1 MSAKKHAPARDRRVT
16 AAEFLDWVC
25 EAIERREARRSMNG
39 PRMPQDALATLAD
52 RSDVEGR
59 PGLTGEPRGHSL
71 GAEMVAGLAKMNDA
85 LDAGVPLGECAIV
98 RIATSGDKDAGSGV
112 KGSRS

>member
-1 MSAKKHAPARDRRVT
+1 MSAKKCVPARDRRVT
-16 AAEFLDWVC
+16 ADEFLDWVC
-25 EAIERREARRSMNG
+25 EAIERREARRSMNS
-39 PRMPQDALATLAD
+39 PRMPQDALATSAD
-52 RSDVEGR
+52 RSDVGDR
-59 PGLTGEPRGHSL
+59 PGLTGEPRGRSV

-112 KGSRS
+112 KGSRP